1 MQVSRRTWLTATAG
15 SAALAFTGCPTRAPK
30 SPVVTPN
37 GGSQKPLRVWIVALP
52 QLQEKIERFWN
63 AQSDVALDVRLQT
76 VEEARS
82 AKRLTTDVVIYPSAL
97 LGTFAAADQLA
108 PLSRGMLDDE
118 RFQAGDLLRH
128 ARTTEVQWG
137 DQAVA
142 VSLGSPTPLLLYRRD
157 IFAKLQLT
165 PPTTW
170 AEYQAAAEQLAKTEA
185 FQDLLAGAEADWS
198 PVCEPSGAGSTG
210 GIVTFLARAASY
222 ARHRNDFGALF
233 DLKTMRS
240 LVSTPPFVRALDDQ
254 LAAAKL
260 SSSVPLTVDQ
270 TADAISAGRC
280 GMAIGWLMPES
291 KLAANVGIVELPGSV
306 DHYDIRGG
314 AWEPR
319 EPAEATS
326 VPLLGAAG
334 VLASVTMAARQPK
347 AAEGFLA
354 WLSAGEESPQ
364 IVTSYPR
371 ATPFRRSHLAAPQPW
386 LPEEISSDATSE
398 YVAALRQTHDRSVY
412 LLAPRMPGA
421 EEYLAALEAALA
433 QAAAGKPAVESLA
446 AAAMQMDQLTERL
459 GRTEQS
465 RAYQRSLGLDV

>member
-15 SAALAFTGCPTRAPK
+15 SAALALTGCPKQTPQ
-30 SPVVTPN
+30 SSVVTPN

-76 VEEARS
+76 IEEARA

-108 PLSRGMLDDE
+108 PLSRGMLEDE
-118 RFQAGDLLRH
+118 RFQPGDLLRH

-137 DQAVA
+137 DQTMTI
-142 VSLGSPTPLLLYRRD
+142 SLGSPTPLLLYRRD
-157 IFAKLQLT
+157 ILAKLQLS

-170 AEYQAAAEQLAKTEA
+170 AEYQALAEQLAKTEA
-185 FQDLLAGAEADWS
+185 FQELLAGAEGNWS
-198 PVCEPSGAGSTG
+198 PVCEPSGAGATG
-210 GIVTFLARAASY
+210 GVITFLVRAASY

-240 LVSTPPFVRALDDQ
+240 LVSTPPFVRALEDQ

-260 SSSVPLTVDQ
+260 SSGTPVTADQ
-270 TADAISAGRC
+270 AADAISAGRC
-280 GMAIGWLMPES
+280 GLSLGWLMPES
-291 KLAANVGIVELPGSV
+291 KLAANVGIAELPGSA
-306 DHYDIRGG
+306 DRYDVRGG

-319 EPAEATS
+319 EPGEATS
-326 VPLLGAAG
+326 VPLLGPAG

-347 AAEGFLA
+347 AAESFLT

-364 IVTSYPR
+364 IATSYPR
-371 ATPFRRSHLAAPQPW
+371 ATPFRRSHLAAPQAW
-386 LPEEISSDATSE
+386 LPEGISSDATAE
-398 YVAALRQTHDRSVY
+398 YVATLRQTHERSVY

-421 EEYLAALEAALA
+421 NEYLAALEAALA
-433 QAAAGKPAVESLA
+433 QAAAGTPAAESLA
-446 AAAMQMDQLTERL
+446 AAAKQMDQLTERL